1 MSQYLTGNIN
11 DELDRRLEER
21 KAIEKE
27 TVAELKEAR
36 ETLAELKGE
45 LSEAGFRC
53 EGDIEAIIRDIEMT
67 KAIIRDLNFQI
78 WGVREL

>member
-1 MSQYLTGNIN
+1 MSQYITGNIN
-11 DELDRRLEER
+11 DELDRRLEENQEMER
-21 KAIEKE
+21 E
-27 TVAELKEAR
+27 TTTELKQAR

-45 LSEAGFRC
+45 LSEGGFK
-53 EGDIEAIIRDIEMT
+53 AIFQEVEMT

>member
-1 MSQYLTGNIN
+1 MSQYLTGDIN
-11 DELDRRLEER
+11 EELDRQLEENQE
-21 KAIEKE
+21 IERE
-27 TVAELKEAR
+27 TTTELKQAR

-45 LSEAGFRC
+45 LSEAGFKC
-53 EGDIEAIIRDIEMT
+53 EGDIKAIIQEVEMT

>member
-11 DELDRRLEER
+11 DELDRRLEKNQEMER
-21 KAIEKE
+21 Q
-27 TVAELKEAR
+27 TTTELKQAR
-36 ETLAELKGE
+36 ETLGELKGE
-45 LSEAGFRC
+45 LSEGGFKC
-53 EGDIEAIIRDIEMT
+53 EGDIKAIFQEVEMT

>member
-1 MSQYLTGNIN
+1 MSQYLTGDIN
-11 DELDRRLEER
+11 EELDRRLEENQEMER
-21 KAIEKE
+21 E
-27 TVAELKEAR
+27 TTTELKQAR

-45 LSEAGFRC
+45 LSEGGFKC
-53 EGDIEAIIRDIEMT
+53 EGDIKAIFQEVEMT